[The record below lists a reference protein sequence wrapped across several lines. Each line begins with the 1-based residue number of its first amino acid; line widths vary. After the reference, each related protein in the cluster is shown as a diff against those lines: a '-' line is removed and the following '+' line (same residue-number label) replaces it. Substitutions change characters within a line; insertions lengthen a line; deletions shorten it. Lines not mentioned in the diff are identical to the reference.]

1 MVRRYAQINSVF
13 QNILIFSNH
22 LLYSRH
28 GSRFG
33 ERFVSKIISPPSR
46 SLYFCFRDRKANDKE
61 KLFKVQKKS
70 EKGGTR
76 KGNKGQPFR
85 HIVRDIF
92 CKKDTFDQGSG

>member
-1 MVRRYAQINSVF
+1 MGQGLGKAS
-13 QNILIFSNH
+13 
-22 LLYSRH
+22 
-28 GSRFG
+28 
-33 ERFVSKIISPPSR
+33 VSKIISLPSR

-92 CKKDTFDQGSG
+92 CKKETFDQGSG